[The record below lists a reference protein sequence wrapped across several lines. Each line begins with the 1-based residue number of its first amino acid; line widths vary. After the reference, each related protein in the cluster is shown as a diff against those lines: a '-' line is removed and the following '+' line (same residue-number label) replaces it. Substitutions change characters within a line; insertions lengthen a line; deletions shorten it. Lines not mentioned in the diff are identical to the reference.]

1 MQATTQS
8 IPFAVPSQSHAV
20 RCPTLH
26 PRLIVPTT
34 FVQATR
40 RGWKLV
46 SEKTVLGADK
56 RHRHGT
62 LVLTRPGKPNLIVDY
77 TGTIKQGYHFGKP
90 RIA

>member
-20 RCPTLH
+20 RRPTIHSL
-26 PRLIVPTT
+26 LIVPAM
-34 FVQATR
+34 FVRAIS

-62 LVLTRPGKPNLIVDY
+62 MVLTRPGKPNLIVEY
-77 TGTIKQGYHFGKP
+77 TGTIKQGYRFSKP
-90 RIA
+90 RLA